1 MNYNNNS
8 SSGGHQGKMIVLTL
22 KQRNGAA
29 GHDEENVINLISL
42 NLKSHSKCVQREE
55 KVEQISNNDT
65 SASESIKI
73 SNHYKAR

>member
-29 GHDEENVINLISL
+29 GHDEENVISLISL

-55 KVEQISNNDT
+55 KV
-65 SASESIKI
+65 
-73 SNHYKAR
+73 